1 MPWAAWAG
9 AGPFCTSWGAR
20 AGLAHCGWAPV
31 AAWGC
36 IQLPCRGADA
46 ELSPPRAAARVDP
59 AVPLQL
65 RAGNGVSRGRRA
77 PQRERR
83 GCRAGCGLAAG
94 WGGRGRGQGQGAM
107 LCTLGGSVSAAAC
120 QGPDAPGAAGSWAR
134 CVCSADMVGL
144 ALFLG
149 DELGSAWKRGLG
161 EGRAAGRCCLEPVPL
176 PGSHR
181 MDSGCPG
188 ETLPHAARLCQALR
202 ALALRRQCHP
212 WGGWGGVEG
221 TGHAL
226 DVGAPPAKV
235 PRWRGTFS
243 SRAWPAAPHLSVC
256 KPAQATCPCGYQ
268 DCLAVVWVHGGVREP
283 PWDVH
288 IHAFFLGMQGTAA
301 GLRSAG
307 RTWALG
313 SRGICYLGIAAITW
327 GKPPATCSVSPA

>member
-20 AGLAHCGWAPV
+20 AGLAHCGWAPM

-188 ETLPHAARLCQALR
+188 ETLP
-202 ALALRRQCHP
+202 QCSEAVP
-212 WGGWGGVEG
+212 GAQG
-221 TGHAL
+221 TGTAEAMPPLGWVGRGGGHRACPGCRGSPRQSASLEGHFQQQSLASGTAL
-226 DVGAPPAKV
+226 ICVQAGTSNVPLWLPGLPGSGVGA
-235 PRWRGTFS
+235 WRG
-243 SRAWPAAPHLSVC
+243 A
-256 KPAQATCPCGYQ
+256 
-268 DCLAVVWVHGGVREP
+268 
-283 PWDVH
+283 
-288 IHAFFLGMQGTAA
+288 
-301 GLRSAG
+301 
-307 RTWALG
+307 
-313 SRGICYLGIAAITW
+313 
-327 GKPPATCSVSPA
+327 